1 MSFLPDSTQTG
12 NDNKRGAGAATRI
25 GADQVGLDADRA
37 DPHDAAR
44 NPGRSIA
51 YLVKKFTSPR

>member
-1 MSFLPDSTQTG
+1 MITNAVPARQT
-12 NDNKRGAGAATRI
+12 RV

-37 DPHDAAR
+37 DPHDTVR

-51 YLVKKFTSPR
+51 YLVKKFTSQR